1 MARVKNEQDLL
12 LRKRARR
19 RLVGSI
25 VLVIIAIIVLPMI
38 LERAPKQEGK
48 EIEIIIPSENLLDES
63 STVVAKEG
71 MDLKTELDSS
81 SDNNI
86 EEAGILD
93 TKINTSKEVK
103 TEVEQITEKKPDL
116 LIKPTQKKKA
126 QSSKATRSKRDSEKN
141 HQGKNPVVT
150 NEKFVVQLGAFSDSS
165 KAKHQQRSLTSNG
178 IKKAYT
184 ETVKN
189 KNKEVTRVRIGPFST
204 REAAEKEQ
212 KKLRKFGLN
221 GVVMSK

>member
-19 RLVGSI
+19 RLVGSV

-63 STVVAKEG
+63 SAVVAKEETG
-71 MDLKTELDSS
+71 LDTGLNSIS
-81 SDNNI
+81 NNI
-86 EEAGILD
+86 EVDVQG
-93 TKINTSKEVK
+93 TKSNTSNEVK
-103 TEVEQITEKKPDL
+103 AEVEQIAEKKPDS
-116 LIKPTQKKKA
+116 LIKTVQKKKD
-126 QSSKATRSKRDSEKN
+126 QSSKAARSERDSGKKR
-141 HQGKNPVVT
+141 QGKSPVVT
-150 NEKFVVQLGAFSDSS
+150 NEKFIVQLGAFSDSS

>member
-19 RLVGSI
+19 RLVGSV

-48 EIEIIIPSENLLDES
+48 EIEIIIPSENLLDDS
-63 STVVAKEG
+63 SAVVAKEG
-71 MDLKTELDSS
+71 
-81 SDNNI
+81 I
-86 EEAGILD
+86 GLD
-93 TKINTSKEVK
+93 TGLNSISNNVEVDVQGTKSNTSKEVK
-103 TEVEQITEKKPDL
+103 AEVEQITEKKPDL
-116 LIKPTQKKKA
+116 LVKTAQKKKD
-126 QSSKATRSKRDSEKN
+126 QSSKAARSERDSGKKR
-141 HQGKNPVVT
+141 QGKGPVVT
-150 NEKFVVQLGAFSDSS
+150 NEKFIVQLGAFSDSS
-165 KAKHQQRSLTSNG
+165 KAKHQQRSLISNG